1 MASLR
6 HQAIG
11 TALRMLGTLRL
22 DRFAAPGLGGRGV
35 ILTFHHVR
43 LATDREFSENRLL
56 EVTPSFL
63 ENVLRL
69 LRDLD
74 YDLIPLDEVPVRL
87 ADEHDA
93 RRFAVLTFDD
103 GYADTRDYA
112 LPILKR
118 YDAPFTM
125 FVVPGFADRS
135 APLWWLDLEDVV
147 RARPGIDLALSS
159 GRVVLPARSPVE
171 KRSAFRQLYWRM
183 RALPE
188 AEMRETIAL
197 MAAESGVDTMGRVA
211 RLCLDWPALRDFARE
226 PLVTIGAHSLNHP
239 RLRLLPDEAAR
250 HEMAESKAR
259 LEREFGRPVKHFA
272 YPVGD
277 RSSAGPRE
285 FQMARDL
292 EFDTAVTTRPGV
304 LFPEHRAALHALPRL
319 SMNGL
324 FQNPDFVRVLLSG
337 LPTGLA
343 NRFRRVNA
351 D

>member
-11 TALRMLGTLRL
+11 AALRMLAATRL
-22 DRFAAPGLGGRGV
+22 DRLAAQSLGGQGV

-63 ENVLRL
+63 ESVLRL
-69 LRDLD
+69 LRELD
-74 YDLIPLDEVPVRL
+74 YDIVPMDAVPARL
-87 ADEHDA
+87 SSGQG
-93 RRFAVLTFDD
+93 RRFAAITFDD

-118 YDAPFTM
+118 FEAPFTVY
-125 FVVPGFADRS
+125 VVPGFADRL
-135 APLWWLDLEDVV
+135 APLWWLDLEDIV
-147 RARPGIDLALSS
+147 RARPNIDLTLST
-159 GRVVLPARSPVE
+159 GRVVLPARTPLE

-197 MAAESGVDTMGRVA
+197 MAADSRVDTMGRVA
-211 RLCLDWPALRDFARE
+211 RLCLDWAALRDFSRE
-226 PLVTIGAHSLNHP
+226 SLVTIGAHSLNHP
-239 RLRLLPDEAAR
+239 RLRLLPEEAAR
-250 HEMAESKAR
+250 HEMAASKAR
-259 LEREFGRPVKHFA
+259 LEAEFGKPVKHFA

-277 RSSAGPRE
+277 PTSAG
-285 FQMARDL
+285 ARDFRL
-292 EFDTAVTTRPGV
+292 AGEVGFETAVTTRPGV
-304 LFPEHRAALHALPRL
+304 LFPEHASALHALPRL

-324 FQNPDFVRVLLSG
+324 YQSTDLVRALLSG
-337 LPTGLA
+337 LPSGLA